1 MKKTTIQR
9 QIILNVILP
18 VAGALSLIAVI
29 NYVNT
34 NRLLTKASEN
44 KSELISTEIKNIL
57 EFQDF
62 TTNIIEDNLNQEI
75 TNTSK
80 YLVEEVFNST
90 ENIESLSLDSIR
102 KSLKLNPALWDFYV
116 INREGIIV
124 NTTFDPD
131 KGLNYFDF

>member
-80 YLVEEVFNST
+80 YLVEEVFKST
-90 ENIESLSLDSIR
+90 DKIESLSLDSIR
-102 KSLKLNPALWDFYV
+102 KSLNLCRD
-116 INREGIIV
+116 RMSC
-124 NTTFDPD
+124 
-131 KGLNYFDF
+131 